1 MSASKTLWID
11 QLKVLTE
18 RRRTLLEKYEPLLTW
33 APWSRDAFEHQ
44 LTSISAKEVAILGMH
59 DDLQV
64 LVRNSVG
71 APKNC
76 YHLADRP
83 CGHAYGRGFRPVLE
97 GQARANHLKRCMLC
111 RWPADVDLRVGA

>member
-1 MSASKTLWID
+1 MGRIVVSTAAFKGSSDPPIKETQVSASKTLWID

-76 YHLADRP
+76 YHLADR
-83 CGHAYGRGFRPVLE
+83 
-97 GQARANHLKRCMLC
+97 
-111 RWPADVDLRVGA
+111 